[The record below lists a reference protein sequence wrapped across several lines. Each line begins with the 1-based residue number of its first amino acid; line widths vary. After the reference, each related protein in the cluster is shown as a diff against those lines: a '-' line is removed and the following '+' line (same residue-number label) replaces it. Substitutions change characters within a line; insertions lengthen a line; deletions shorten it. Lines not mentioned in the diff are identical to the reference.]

1 MAGQLDLDARIA
13 ADFAWAQPRLLGI
26 LRFGSSV
33 RPDAVPRDI
42 DLCLVAP
49 GQPPSELLLE
59 VFRRVDV
66 RGKRYDVCVFEA
78 LPIWMRHE
86 VLETNVIAWTAD
98 VPALTEYLYFM
109 RKPCLDMVMRRRK
122 AV

>member
-1 MAGQLDLDARIA
+1 MAGELGLDLGIA
-13 ADFAWAQPRLLGI
+13 ADFARARSRLLGI

-33 RPDAVPRDI
+33 QQGVAPRDI

-49 GQPPSELLLE
+49 GQPPNELLLE

-86 VLETNVIAWTAD
+86 VLERHVIAWTAD
-98 VPALTEYLYFM
+98 VPALTEYLYFQ